1 MDWRAFF
8 AGKWPNW
15 VDLIVV
21 IVLLR
26 TCYSGF
32 GRGFL
37 TELLNLAGAVTVTAI
52 AVNFWGVVAKRL
64 QPWLWIDPAYTPV
77 VVFWLI
83 FLTMALGLRW
93 VLARVG
99 DVIKWERLHW
109 TIQGL
114 GLLLGGLRGL
124 WWAGFL
130 LIVLTTSGFVYLRDS
145 VEARSV
151 LGPRLVEI
159 ARNSMG
165 RIADRFPGASSRGV
179 TLVPPMKKSAA
190 PVSKTPSPGRSSLDH

>member
-1 MDWRAFF
+1 MNWQELF

-15 VDLIVV
+15 VDLVVV

-37 TELLNLAGAVTVTAI
+37 TELLNLAGVISVTAI
-52 AVNFWGVVAKRL
+52 TVNYWHTLTKRL
-64 QPWLWIDPAYTPV
+64 QPWLWIDPAYAPL

-114 GLLLGGLRGL
+114 GLILGGLRGL
-124 WWAGFL
+124 WWAGFI
-130 LIVLTTSGFVYLRDS
+130 LIVLTASGFAYLRDS

-159 ARNSMG
+159 ARGSMG
-165 RIADRFPGASSRGV
+165 RIADRFPGASGRGEAF
-179 TLVPPMKKSAA
+179 VPVMKRSAA
-190 PVSKTPSPGRSSLDH
+190 PPSKTPSPGRSSLAP